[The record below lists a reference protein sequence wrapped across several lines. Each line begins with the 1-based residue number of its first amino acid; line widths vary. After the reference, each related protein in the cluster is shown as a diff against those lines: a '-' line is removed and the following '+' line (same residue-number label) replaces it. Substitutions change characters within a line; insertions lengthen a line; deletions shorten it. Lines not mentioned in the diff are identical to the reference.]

1 MKYRKRKDFEDVNMF
16 STGELLNGMSA
27 AEIKAW
33 ADSLGI

>member
-16 STGELLNGMSA
+16 GTGKLLNGMSA